1 VVQEI
6 RVGVLRLSGIH
17 EDKTGGTF
25 CGRVIDSR
33 KNLGSFA
40 SGAANCLWKRS
51 RSRLLYWLTPV
62 MRNAGVGLL
71 IAAYVLY
78 TSLAAMLAEY
88 AAPWPTAL
96 ANALALNG
104 LVLASF
110 PFAAAKSG
118 PSGSPS

>member
-1 VVQEI
+1 
-6 RVGVLRLSGIH
+6 
-17 EDKTGGTF
+17 
-25 CGRVIDSR
+25 
-33 KNLGSFA
+33 
-40 SGAANCLWKRS
+40 
-51 RSRLLYWLTPV
+51 

-71 IAAYVLY
+71 IAAYVWLLY
-78 TSLAAMLAEY
+78 SSLAAMLAEY

>member
-25 CGRVIDSR
+25 CGPR

-40 SGAANCLWKRS
+40 SGAANCLWK

-78 TSLAAMLAEY
+78 TSLGAMLAEY